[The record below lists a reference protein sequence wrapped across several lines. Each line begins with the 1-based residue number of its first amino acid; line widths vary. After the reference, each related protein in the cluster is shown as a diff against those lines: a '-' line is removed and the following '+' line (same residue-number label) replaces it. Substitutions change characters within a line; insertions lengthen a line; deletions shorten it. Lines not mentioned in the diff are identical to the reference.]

1 MRCKSRFSSLYL
13 LLAVFIV
20 ISTLTRQLLTYTAL
34 PNLDSAPW
42 TYAKINLVG
51 LFFDCVTFA
60 YLSLPITLYTVFVPD
75 RAFNGRVLRYL
86 YYLTF
91 FILLYALLFN
101 VAAEYYFFE
110 EFGARFNFIAVDYLI
125 YTTEVIR
132 NIRES
137 YPVLWIFGGLLAVNV
152 VIFALLRRTLSGS
165 FGLSSTIAVRLRRGA
180 IFIVA
185 PVLSFAFV
193 NQSFANISP
202 NNYAN
207 ELAGNGLYNLVA
219 AFVNSELDY
228 DRFYTTGDKDKV
240 MARLRGLLDE
250 DNSLFNAPGPY
261 RIDRRINNPGR
272 EKKLNVI
279 VVVEESMSAEFMGRF
294 GNTKGLTPNLDA
306 LAGQSLFFNN
316 LYATGTR
323 TVRGLEAITLSM
335 PPLPGESLIKR
346 PDNGGYFNWGT
357 VMKSKGYDDRFIY
370 AGYGYF
376 DNMNSFYSRNGF
388 GIVDRSDFGRDEIS
402 FSNAWGV
409 CDEDLF
415 DKVVKEARISWK
427 NHRPF
432 FSIVMT
438 TSNHRPYTY
447 PDGRIDIPSHTGRDG
462 SVKYADY
469 AYGSF
474 IRKAKTEP
482 WFDDTVFVFVADH
495 CAGSARK
502 VALPVKNYR
511 IPLIV
516 YSPKH
521 IKPAVFSG
529 LMSQIDIAP
538 TVLGI
543 LNFSYDSRFL
553 GRDVLRHGPSRERCL
568 ISTYERLGFIE
579 DDELVILNPKKKVE
593 FFDCDMTDGSVR
605 PANGLSLELEDALA
619 YYEGANII
627 YKQKLNKL
635 KGPH

>member
-1 MRCKSRFSSLYL
+1 MRYKSRFSSLYL
-13 LLAVFIV
+13 LLAVFVV
-20 ISTLTRQLLTYTAL
+20 ISMLTRQLLTYTAL

-42 TYAKINLVG
+42 TFAKINLVG
-51 LFFDCVTFA
+51 LFFDCVTFT
-60 YLSLPITLYTVFVPD
+60 YFSLPLTLYMVFVPD
-75 RAFNGRVLRYL
+75 RAFNARVLRYL

-91 FILLYALLFN
+91 FIIVYALLFN

-137 YPVLWIFGGLLAVNV
+137 YPVLWIFGGIMAVNV
-152 VIFALLRRTLSGS
+152 MLFASLRKTLSGS
-165 FGLSSTIAVRLRRGA
+165 FGLSSTISGRLKRGA
-180 IFIVA
+180 IFIAA
-185 PVLSFAFV
+185 PVLSFVFV

-202 NNYAN
+202 NNYVN

-228 DRFYTTGDKDKV
+228 DRFYTTSDKDKV
-240 MARLRGLLDE
+240 MARLKGLLDE
-250 DNSLFNAPGPY
+250 DNSRFNATGPY
-261 RIDRRINNPGR
+261 RIDRMITNTGP
-272 EKKLNVI
+272 EKRLNVI

-294 GNTKGLTPNLDA
+294 GNSKGLTPNLDT
-306 LAGQSLFFNN
+306 LAGESLFFNN

-346 PDNGGYFNWGT
+346 PNNGGYFNWGT
-357 VMKSKGYDDRFIY
+357 VMKSRGYDNRFIY

-388 GIVDRSDFGRDEIS
+388 SIVDRSDFDRDEIT

-415 DKVVKEARISWK
+415 DKVIREARISWK

-447 PDGRIDIPSHTGRDG
+447 PEGRIDIPSHTGRDG

-469 AYGSF
+469 AYGRF
-474 IRKAKTEP
+474 IQNAKAEP
-482 WFDDTVFVFVADH
+482 WFNDTVFVFVADH

-516 YSPKH
+516 YSPKY
-521 IKPAVFSG
+521 IKPAVYSG
-529 LMSQIDIAP
+529 LTSQIDIAP
-538 TVLGI
+538 TVLGL

-553 GRDVLRHGPSRERCL
+553 GRDVLRKSPSRERCL

-579 DDELVILNPKKKVE
+579 DNALVILNPKKKVE
-593 FFDCDMTDGSVR
+593 SFNCDMTDGSVR
-605 PANGLSLELEDALA
+605 PARRLTRELKDALA

-627 YKQKLNKL
+627 YKQNLNKL
-635 KGPH
+635 KVPH